1 MSGSLPLPCTLPE
14 IHGFHHTSS
23 QPMDDLALN
32 QIIVFLAAAGIVIP
46 ILKRAQMSPVLGFL
60 VVGIIV
66 GPYGIARGA
75 EADSWLRH
83 VTVSDVAGVTA
94 LAELGIVF
102 LLFTVGLELFLQ
114 RLWQLRKL
122 VFGMGGAQIG
132 ATALII
138 GGIAYAFG
146 NTSAAAFILGACLA
160 LSSTAIVI
168 QLLSESG
175 RFSTPVGQGSFAVL
189 LAQDLAVVPL
199 LFIVAAFAAEASTSL
214 PVALGLA
221 LLQAALAVALI
232 LGIGKLCIQPLFR
245 FVRASESPEL
255 FVAAT
260 LLIVI
265 ATASVTHAVGLS
277 AALGAFLAGLLFAET
292 EFRFDIEVDIEP
304 FKGLLLGL
312 FFTSVGMSINL
323 AQVASNP
330 I

>member
-1 MSGSLPLPCTLPE
+1 
-14 IHGFHHTSS
+14 
-23 QPMDDLALN
+23 
-32 QIIVFLAAAGIVIP
+32 
-46 ILKRAQMSPVLGFL
+46 
-60 VVGIIV
+60 
-66 GPYGIARGA
+66 
-75 EADSWLRH
+75 
-83 VTVSDVAGVTA
+83 
-94 LAELGIVF
+94 
-102 LLFTVGLELFLQ
+102 
-114 RLWQLRKL
+114 
-122 VFGMGGAQIG
+122 MGGAQIG

-146 NTSAAAFILGACLA
+146 NTFAAAFILGACLA

-221 LLQAALAVALI
+221 LLLAVALI
-232 LGIGKLCIQPLFR
+232 LGIGKLCIQPLLR

-277 AALGAFLAGLLFAET
+277 AALGAFLVGLLFAET

-312 FFTSVGMSINL
+312 FFMSVGMSINL

-330 I
+330 V